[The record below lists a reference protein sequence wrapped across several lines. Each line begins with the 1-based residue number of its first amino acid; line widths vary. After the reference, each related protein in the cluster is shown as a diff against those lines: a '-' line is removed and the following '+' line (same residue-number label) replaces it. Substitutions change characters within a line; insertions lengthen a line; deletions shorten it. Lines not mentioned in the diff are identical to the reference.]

1 MTIAEAVE
9 TAVPG
14 SIVGWEEGLDSLHR
28 RIARRFRR
36 AEARVRARRYLRGL
50 LAPLERKNGWQLAE
64 HLGEPGPQGVQR
76 LLNSAAWDAD
86 AVRDDLRAY
95 VVEALGAPGGLLIVD
110 ETGFLKK
117 GTKSVGVQRQYS
129 GTAGRRENCQ
139 VGVFL
144 AYASARGCACIDRA
158 LYLPEAWAEDRGR
171 RAEAGVPEGV
181 AFATKVELA
190 RAMLARAFAA
200 GVPAAWVVG
209 DTVYGGDDLRRWLEG
224 AGRPY
229 ALAVACTHGV
239 WTRGRQASAEAL
251 AAELPAAAWAR
262 LSAGDGS
269 QGPRWY
275 EWACLALPYEARAGM
290 AHWLLVRRSLTDRAE
305 RAYYRVYG
313 PDATPVAEMVRA
325 VGGRWAVEV
334 AFEEAK
340 GQVGLDHYAV
350 RRWDAWHRHV
360 TLCLLA
366 HAFLVATRAL
376 AAAEAEKGA
385 MPPWSPRPCRR
396 CGGWRWR
403 WPARPRSCPPGCAG
417 RAGGGATRRR
427 RRAATPPG
435 GRAGRRRRPR
445 TPRR

>member
-14 SIVGWEEGLDSLHR
+14 SIAGWEEALDALHR

-36 AEARVRARRYLRGL
+36 AEARARARRYLRGL

-76 LLNSAAWDAD
+76 LLNAAAWDAD

-95 VVEALGAPGGLLIVD
+95 VVETLGAPGGLLIVD

-144 AYASARGCACIDRA
+144 AYASARGCAFLDRA
-158 LYLPEAWAEDRGR
+158 LYLPEGWAGDRAR
-171 RAEAGVPEGV
+171 RAEAGVPEDV
-181 AFATKVELA
+181 AFATKGALA
-190 RAMLARAFAA
+190 RAMLERAFAA

-209 DTVYGGDDLRRWLEG
+209 DTIYGGEELRRWLEEG
-224 AGRPY
+224 GRPY
-229 ALAVACTHGV
+229 VLAVPCTHGV
-239 WTRGRQASAEAL
+239 WTAGRQATAEAL
-251 AAELPAAAWAR
+251 AGELPVDAWSP
-262 LSAGDGS
+262 LSAGAGS

-275 EWACLALPYEARAGM
+275 EWACLALPYDAAQGM
-290 AHWLLVRRSLTDRAE
+290 AHWLLVRRNLADPADRAD
-305 RAYYRVYG
+305 YRVYG
-313 PDATPVAEMVRA
+313 SAETGVEEMVRA
-325 VGGRWAVEV
+325 AGARWAIEA

-340 GQVGLDHYAV
+340 GLVGLDHDAV
-350 RRWDAWHRHV
+350 RRWGAWHRHI
-360 TLCLLA
+360 TLGLLA

-376 AAAEAEKGA
+376 AAEAEKGA
-385 MPPWSPRPCRR
+385 MARWPPGPCRR
-396 CGGWRWR
+396 CGGWRGR
-403 WPARPRSCPPGCAG
+403 WPGRPRSCPPGCAG
-417 RAGGGATRRR
+417 PGGGGVTRRR
-427 RRAATPPG
+427 RRAATPPA
-435 GRAGRRRRPR
+435 GRAGVRRSPSI
-445 TPRR
+445 PRR

>member
-1 MTIAEAVE
+1 VTASADAIEWEAPGPVAE
-9 TAVPG
+9 
-14 SIVGWEEGLDSLHR
+14 WEAGLAALHR
-28 RIARRFRR
+28 RIARHFRR
-36 AEARVRARRYLRGL
+36 AEARARARRYLRGL
-50 LAPLERKNGWQLAE
+50 LAPLERKTGWQLAE

-76 LLNSAAWDAD
+76 LLNAAAWDAD
-86 AVRDDLRAY
+86 AVRDELRAY
-95 VVEALGAPGGLLIVD
+95 VVEALGAPDGLLVVD

-144 AYASARGCACIDRA
+144 AYAARRGCAFLDRA
-158 LYLPEAWAEDRGR
+158 LYLPEVWAEDGAR
-171 RAEAGVPEGV
+171 RADGGVPEGV

-200 GVPAAWVVG
+200 GVAAAWVVG
-209 DTVYGGDDLRRWLEG
+209 DTIYSGEALRRWLEERG
-224 AGRPY
+224 QPY

-239 WTRGRQASAEAL
+239 WTAGQQATAEAL
-251 AAELPAAAWAR
+251 AGGLPADAWAR

-275 EWACLALPYEARAGM
+275 DWACLALPYEAATPGM
-290 AHWLLVRRSLTDRAE
+290 AHWLLARRSVSDPTE
-305 RAYYRVYG
+305 RAYFRVFG
-313 PDATPVAEMVRA
+313 PAGTPVGEMARA
-325 VGGRWAVEV
+325 AGGRWAVEV

-340 GQVGLDHYAV
+340 GQVGLDQYAV

-376 AAAEAEKGA
+376 AAEAEKGA
-385 MPPWSPRPCRR
+385 
-396 CGGWRWR
+396 
-403 WPARPRSCPPGCAG
+403 
-417 RAGGGATRRR
+417 
-427 RRAATPPG
+427 ATP
-435 GRAGRRRRPR
+435 
-445 TPRR
+445 